1 MCASWLTDS
10 CVFCTFFKMPL
21 DFLGMHN
28 FKPCKCWVNST
39 PADSTIRAYSRP
51 QVLSHTCSPVHL
63 LDNRPA
69 TISLPVQSEKSK
81 ICKFIHGKSAFLPL
95 CLKKAKFSSF
105 WKKISSKQ
113 ASYTYSLCPF
123 WKSKKTSFF
132 SKIIYEKMTLLPL
145 CPCWKKSKFS
155 SLKIIIK
162 EKLKLTLILLF
173 GGQFNFKIFVA
184 YVFWF
189 QSWLKLN
196 SKFDLENSCLGRL
209 NGGARFPQTS
219 QMFTSGAFSDI
230 GYGGSV
236 GFCWSGFRGKQN
248 ELTLYEQGKRD
259 LKISVDF
266 LRFY

>member
-1 MCASWLTDS
+1 
-10 CVFCTFFKMPL
+10 
-21 DFLGMHN
+21 MHN

-63 LDNRPA
+63 LDNRPP
-69 TISLPVQSEKSK
+69 TISLLVQSEN
-81 ICKFIHGKSAFLPL
+81 
-95 CLKKAKFSSF
+95 
-105 WKKISSKQ
+105 
-113 ASYTYSLCPF
+113 
-123 WKSKKTSFF
+123 SKKTFF
-132 SKIIYEKMTLLPL
+132 FVNLSMEKVPFSLFVLKKLNSLLFGKKYHPSRPATLTLFVHSEKAKNLLPL

-155 SLKIIIK
+155 SLKIIK

>member
-1 MCASWLTDS
+1 M
-10 CVFCTFFKMPL
+10 
-21 DFLGMHN
+21 
-28 FKPCKCWVNST
+28 
-39 PADSTIRAYSRP
+39 
-51 QVLSHTCSPVHL
+51 
-63 LDNRPA
+63 
-69 TISLPVQSEKSK
+69 
-81 ICKFIHGKSAFLPL
+81 
-95 CLKKAKFSSF
+95 
-105 WKKISSKQ
+105 
-113 ASYTYSLCPF
+113 
-123 WKSKKTSFF
+123 
-132 SKIIYEKMTLLPL
+132 
-145 CPCWKKSKFS
+145 
-155 SLKIIIK
+155 
-162 EKLKLTLILLF
+162 LF

>member
-1 MCASWLTDS
+1 MEKNIIQAGQL
-10 CVFCTFFKMPL
+10 
-21 DFLGMHN
+21 
-28 FKPCKCWVNST
+28 
-39 PADSTIRAYSRP
+39 
-51 QVLSHTCSPVHL
+51 HL
-63 LDNRPA
+63 L
-69 TISLPVQSEKSK
+69 SLS
-81 ICKFIHGKSAFLPL
+81 I
-95 CLKKAKFSSF
+95 LKKQKA
-105 WKKISSKQ
+105 
-113 ASYTYSLCPF
+113 
-123 WKSKKTSFF
+123 SFF
-132 SKIIYEKMTLLPL
+132 SQKLSMKRW
-145 CPCWKKSKFS
+145 PCSLFAHAEKKSKFS

-266 LRFY
+266 LRFYKHKLRDGRGGATIKMTVCSYG

>member
-1 MCASWLTDS
+1 
-10 CVFCTFFKMPL
+10 MPL

-69 TISLPVQSEKSK
+69 TISLLVQSEKSK

-105 WKKISSKQ
+105 WKKNIIQAGQLHLLSLSILKKQ
-113 ASYTYSLCPF
+113 
-123 WKSKKTSFF
+123 KTSFF
-132 SKIIYEKMTLLPL
+132 PQNYLWKDDLAPSLPML
-145 CPCWKKSKFS
+145 KKSKFS
-155 SLKIIIK
+155 SLKIIK

-248 ELTLYEQGKRD
+248 ELTLYEQGKTD

>member
-1 MCASWLTDS
+1 
-10 CVFCTFFKMPL
+10 
-21 DFLGMHN
+21 MHN

-81 ICKFIHGKSAFLPL
+81 ICKFIHGKSAFRPL

-123 WKSKKTSFF
+123 WKSKKLLFF
-132 SKIIYEKMTLLPL
+132 KNYLWKDDLAPSLPML
-145 CPCWKKSKFS
+145 KKSKFS

-162 EKLKLTLILLF
+162 EKSKLTLILLF

-266 LRFY
+266 LRFYKHKLRDGGGGATIKMTVCSYG